1 MMKRDSLSHRK
12 ISCLFLISIL
22 TFSVSS
28 CRLPGMPD
36 KDPVNTLR
44 TYYKE
49 GKNAE
54 AVNHYITYK
63 LIAETSDISYP
74 GVEVR
79 TLASQEN
86 SGEYD
91 DVKHTLYHIALS
103 DQSSSEGYSPLLT
116 LDLISDDEWQIDP
129 ENTIIAQQDDKV
141 LAQVYYG
148 ANQFATFIYSI
159 KEDTV
164 TEIEP
169 DSDLSAEEEKEVALS
184 VLDEMAVTE

>member
-1 MMKRDSLSHRK
+1 MKRDSLSFRK
-12 ISCLFLISIL
+12 ISCLFLISML

-36 KDPVNTLR
+36 KDPANTLR
-44 TYYKE
+44 TYYQE

-54 AVNHYITYK
+54 AVNHYIKYK

-74 GVEVR
+74 GVEIR

-91 DVKHTLYHIALS
+91 DVKHTLYHIALW
-103 DQSSSEGYSPLLT
+103 DQSSVEVYYPLLT
-116 LDLISDDEWQIDP
+116 LDLISDGDWRIDA
-129 ENTIIAQQDDKV
+129 ENTIIAQREDKV
-141 LAQVYYG
+141 LAQVCYG
-148 ANQFATFIYSI
+148 TDQFATFIYSI
-159 KEDTV
+159 KDDTV

-169 DSDLSAEEEKEVALS
+169 NSDLSAEEQKEIALS
-184 VLDEMAVTE
+184 VLDEMTITE